1 MNELRIISVC
11 VCVCALLRILDGHDL
26 LPLMEGKIK
35 RSKHEFMFHYCGVHL
50 SAVRWHPPDSDSVFK
65 VHFFTANCNGTQT
78 CLCHGDIITHHD
90 PPLVFDVTSDPSEAV
105 PLTAESEARH
115 GEVLQRVRDAVQ
127 EHQRTLTL
135 PENQLSWPN
144 ALWKPWLQ
152 PCCGVFPFCSCSET

>member
-1 MNELRIISVC
+1 
-11 VCVCALLRILDGHDL
+11 
-26 LPLMEGKIK
+26 
-35 RSKHEFMFHYCGVHL
+35 MFHYCGVHL
-50 SAVRWHPPDSDSVFK
+50 TAVRWHPPDSDSVFK

-78 CLCHGDIITHHD
+78 CLCHGDVITHHD

-105 PLTAESEARH
+105 PLTAETEARH
-115 GEVLQRVRDAVQ
+115 GEVLQRVRDAVR